1 MLKYLCFMRIPWY
14 YFACS
19 FGNLVL
25 LCCRMS
31 EYKVIALRL
40 LKSKEVYYRVSRPI
54 SEYEGKGVGYVQ
66 KGIKNPKKG
75 KTRQKGQ
82 KKKKTL

>member
-1 MLKYLCFMRIPWY
+1 
-14 YFACS
+14 
-19 FGNLVL
+19 
-25 LCCRMS
+25 MS

>member
-1 MLKYLCFMRIPWY
+1 MRILWY

-31 EYKVIALRL
+31 EYKVIALPL

-66 KGIKNPKKG
+66 KSIKNPKKA
-75 KTRQKGQ
+75 KTRHKGQ
-82 KKKKTL
+82 KKKKNFMTPFYG

>member
-1 MLKYLCFMRIPWY
+1 
-14 YFACS
+14 
-19 FGNLVL
+19 
-25 LCCRMS
+25 MS

-75 KTRQKGQ
+75 KTKQKGQ
-82 KKKKTL
+82 KKKKTLWPLFMDEV